1 MLIERLY
8 QGLEIPQGTD
18 AQRVV
23 HLHSHLVVRLVEA
36 MKKRHVWLAACTVA
50 VNAGVWKGRRL
61 RRQRLKLLTMINK
74 TRAFLGLP
82 YIALH
87 DGWENVGIYDGYGA
101 IDNWRKETG
110 ESVNMAFAY
119 AAAIE
124 GNTPRVIAA
133 VQAEIED
140 RVRKKAKREALLAW
154 SEERK

>member
-1 MLIERLY
+1 M
-8 QGLEIPQGTD
+8 
-18 AQRVV
+18 
-23 HLHSHLVVRLVEA
+23 
-36 MKKRHVWLAACTVA
+36 
-50 VNAGVWKGRRL
+50 
-61 RRQRLKLLTMINK
+61 KLLTMINK